1 MHGQNIERSADFSG
15 LSSAQK
21 LMKLHKGSACAPN
34 KGETELSLVEAF
46 LFSRSFLVCRILS
59 ARFRDRPFDNT

>member
-1 MHGQNIERSADFSG
+1 MILMQLCIPCRKELHGQNIERSADFSG

-34 KGETELSLVEAF
+34 KGEPEPSLVEAF
-46 LFSRSFLVCRILS
+46 LF
-59 ARFRDRPFDNT
+59 

>member
-34 KGETELSLVEAF
+34 KGEPEPSLVEAF
-46 LFSRSFLVCRILS
+46 LF
-59 ARFRDRPFDNT
+59 